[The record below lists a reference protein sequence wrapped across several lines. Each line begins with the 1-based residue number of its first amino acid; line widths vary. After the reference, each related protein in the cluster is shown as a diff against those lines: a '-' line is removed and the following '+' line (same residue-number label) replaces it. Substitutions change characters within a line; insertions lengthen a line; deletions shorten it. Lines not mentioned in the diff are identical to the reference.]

1 MPARYTRILAKL
13 RPCLCGFCYHAPGV
27 AGAEGGIEV
36 GEALDKLLA
45 SGMVVEREEAS
56 SGDTMLGLAHLVEK
70 AEVGLLLLMCAR
82 TAPPTTT
89 RRPFEHR
96 HGRSLS

>member
-1 MPARYTRILAKL
+1 MNLERTRDAGEVY
-13 RPCLCGFCYHAPGV
+13 PPFWPSCGPSPSGFCYHAPGV

-45 SGMVVEREEAS
+45 SGMVVEREANAS

-70 AEVGLLLLMCAR
+70 AEADEASC
-82 TAPPTTT
+82 
-89 RRPFEHR
+89 
-96 HGRSLS
+96 S